1 MSAKTQ
7 GRIAGCIYLALVVSG
22 IFALAWAPRQLIV
35 PADPVETLANL
46 TSGLQL
52 FQAMIAATVVMAAF
66 FLALPFALARFL
78 SPAGPR
84 VAQLMIAL
92 VALSIPATLLAVMHY
107 GDFAAQ
113 ITGGTATLESLGD
126 ARAGYRRWIG
136 VSTVFWGLW
145 LAPLGWLILRSRS
158 LPRVLGV
165 ILLVGSA
172 GYLIDY
178 FAPLLIPGYGAWSIA
193 AWVTLPAS
201 AGELGTCAWLLL
213 FGARPPAVGSATVST
228 T

>member
-1 MSAKTQ
+1 M
-7 GRIAGCIYLALVVSG
+7 VVSG

-46 TSGLQL
+46 TSRLQL
-52 FQAMIAATVVMAAF
+52 FQAMIAAAVVMAAF

-84 VAQLMIAL
+84 VTRLMIGL

-107 GDFAAQ
+107 GGLAAE
-113 ITGGTATLESLGD
+113 IAGGTATLESLGD

-145 LAPLGWLILRSRS
+145 LPPLGWLIL
-158 LPRVLGV
+158 
-165 ILLVGSA
+165 
-172 GYLIDY
+172 
-178 FAPLLIPGYGAWSIA
+178 
-193 AWVTLPAS
+193 
-201 AGELGTCAWLLL
+201 
-213 FGARPPAVGSATVST
+213 
-228 T
+228 